1 MDGICELLGG
11 VMSQEDLCKAVSAE
25 VGRGRKMTRLPPP
38 HLPFKLRPLTPKC
51 FGTLGC
57 GPKPRRGAW
66 NTLPVL

>member
-38 HLPFKLRPLTPKC
+38 P
-51 FGTLGC
+51 
-57 GPKPRRGAW
+57 
-66 NTLPVL
+66 PV